1 MEKTFTGAPAEAI
14 HFLADQVSGL
24 SSRIRQLEYERIA
37 DQIIAKIL
45 LSALK
50 AGDSAASEAAICL
63 LQSSR
68 DDYASMLIK
77 TDFGETGISAVE
89 LERMRWSFQVTIDRI
104 DYLLNSSKSP
114 NTPALTIIDGGKK

>member
-50 AGDSAASEAAICL
+50 AGDSAASEAAIYL

-89 LERMRWSFQVTIDRI
+89 LDRMRWSFQVTIDRI

-114 NTPALTIIDGGKK
+114 NAPALTIIDGGKK